1 MTILVTYASRS
12 GSTAGIAEE
21 IGHVL
26 TQQGILVDVRPMQE
40 VNDITAYQA
49 VVAGSAIRQEQ
60 WLPEAIH
67 FIETHQRELAEKPVA
82 TFLVCM
88 ALAPEKQQ
96 RHAKA
101 LQSPVVI
108 MRLPG
113 QPPGMSPAAC

>member
-1 MTILVTYASRS
+1 
-12 GSTAGIAEE
+12 
-21 IGHVL
+21 
-26 TQQGILVDVRPMQE
+26 
-40 VNDITAYQA
+40 
-49 VVAGSAIRQEQ
+49 
-60 WLPEAIH
+60 
-67 FIETHQRELAEKPVA
+67 LAEKPVA